1 MTIQA
6 IFLAISVNILFIA
19 FSGYFF
25 WKILKTPPHSDDI
38 ED

>member
-6 IFLAISVNILFIA
+6 IILAICVNLLFIA

-25 WKILKTPPHSDDI
+25 WKILKTPPQTDDV